1 MTILQ
6 DRKAPGILF
15 DSTPLYRPAKKGSD
29 NGIKSIEIS
38 IKKTRRLGKLA
49 RSCSENSASSGED
62 IMEDREVTHGS
73 QQGKGVQQ
81 RQEFSSNIW
90 PRCIFQNIYNGD

>member
-1 MTILQ
+1 MAFRSDFLE
-6 DRKAPGILF
+6 RNLF
-15 DSTPLYRPAKKGSD
+15 FRVRVTCWTLKLPKIHFKLVFQKFQYGLSD

-62 IMEDREVTHGS
+62 MLEGEVTHGS
-73 QQGKGVQQ
+73 QQGRLTDTKVLK
-81 RQEFSSNIW
+81 
-90 PRCIFQNIYNGD
+90 

>member
-62 IMEDREVTHGS
+62 MLEGEVTHGS
-73 QQGKGVQQ
+73 QQGRLTDTKVLK
-81 RQEFSSNIW
+81 
-90 PRCIFQNIYNGD
+90 